1 MADETNLVNLLG
13 IWDIN
18 FNGVRRELRVE
29 QEGGVQM
36 ATDEIRVNV
45 PFREDLI

>member
-1 MADETNLVNLLG
+1 MGDETNLVNLLG

-18 FNGVRRELRVE
+18 FNRVRRELGVE
-29 QEGGVQM
+29 QESGVQM
-36 ATDEIRVNV
+36 DADEIRVNI